1 MHIKTNAPAIA
12 LDHGGIIFPANFSRM
27 QHFLPFTKLFLPLV
41 AIFLYSSRQRV
52 NAMTGRVGAPSIPQQ
67 AGGPENLR
75 WTAPNTSSSS
85 LERTRPAG
93 GHPARTDKRKYLWAG
108 SLPSQAS
115 SDGQPLSG
123 SHFLT
128 TPLTTQ
134 RSEKARHERATSKR
148 CHQAR
153 IGPSPPP
160 QPP

>member
-1 MHIKTNAPAIA
+1 MPPRSSKITGA
-12 LDHGGIIFPANFSRM
+12 L
-27 QHFLPFTKLFLPLV
+27 LFLQTLAVYSISRLLPNFFYRSSQYSCIV
-41 AIFLYSSRQRV
+41 AANERV

-148 CHQAR
+148 CHQTR